1 MKKLL
6 KVLLIIVIIIAGF
19 AGAIFG
25 MKVYS
30 DWKSKQELKEQRERT
45 RDALACLE
53 YTVPEGFYNRA
64 TGDSYEYEWWEYKE
78 GSMQADIDFYAWEKS
93 DNDYFT
99 ADKSAERYLSNLE
112 NGTLI
117 EPIEDVDIGGI
128 HGKRFSVGSKTVSD
142 ELGVHFASSKTI
154 YYLDTEKGLLRIIYS
169 FYDDNMLSGENWQ
182 TNRCYTCRQE
192 FFDSLKAK

>member
-30 DWKSKQELKEQRERT
+30 DWKSKQGLKEQRERT

-64 TGDSYEYEWWEYKE
+64 PEDSYHYEWWEYKE
-78 GSMQADIDFYAWEKS
+78 GGMQADIDFYAWEKT
-93 DNDYFT
+93 DYNI
-99 ADKSAERYLSNLE
+99 ADRAAEQYLSNLE
-112 NGTLI
+112 NVTLI
-117 EPIEDVDIGGI
+117 DPIEDVNIGGI

-142 ELGVHFASSKTI
+142 ELGVHFATSKTI

-169 FYDDNMLSGENWQ
+169 FYDDNMLSGEDWK
-182 TNRCYTCRQE
+182 TNRCYTCQQE